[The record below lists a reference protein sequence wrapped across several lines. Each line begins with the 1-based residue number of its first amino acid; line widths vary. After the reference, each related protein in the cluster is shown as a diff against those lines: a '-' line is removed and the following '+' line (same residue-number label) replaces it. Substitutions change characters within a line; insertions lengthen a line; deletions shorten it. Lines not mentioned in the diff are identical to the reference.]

1 MIPAEEIA
9 LLTVERLFGE
19 PNIVIKRAAQFVD
32 SATEITIEDREIV
45 ATTQLMPRKL
55 AYVYCIRML
64 EGLFCNG
71 GMQHVILG
79 GRGTAW
85 SDALLTIS
93 AEAYRYFES
102 EEKGAVVSELR
113 SKASRWITDCDSL
126 SQQEADDSAFK
137 VIWDEIDEYDFRF
150 ERAGET
156 KYEDIVADIKL
167 RPADYLA

>member
-1 MIPAEEIA
+1 
-9 LLTVERLFGE
+9 
-19 PNIVIKRAAQFVD
+19 
-32 SATEITIEDREIV
+32 
-45 ATTQLMPRKL
+45 
-55 AYVYCIRML
+55 
-64 EGLFCNG
+64 
-71 GMQHVILG
+71 
-79 GRGTAW
+79 
-85 SDALLTIS
+85 LLTIS